1 MILTS
6 AGFAIYGNKLAA
18 FYSEKTGLN
27 QLFLPDNPL
36 N

>member
-6 AGFAIYGNKLAA
+6 DGFAIYRNKLVSV
-18 FYSEKTGLN
+18 YSEKAGLN
-27 QLFLPDNPL
+27 QLFLPDYPL